1 MTFLSQIPAP
11 SLNQHERTWRK
22 RNDTH
27 IIVSFV
33 LRLFRY
39 KTDIQILHAYPADEK
54 QGKAFEW
61 RSWTSLMLSSS
72 DGQRQDGCLLNM
84 QDKRGINRA
93 QGVFSWKLS

>member
-1 MTFLSQIPAP
+1 M
-11 SLNQHERTWRK
+11 
-22 RNDTH
+22 
-27 IIVSFV
+27 SFV
-33 LRLFRY
+33 LRLFRH
-39 KTDIQILHAYPADEK
+39 KTDIQIPHAYLADEK

-93 QGVFSWKLS
+93 QGLFSWKLS

>member
-33 LRLFRY
+33 LRLFRH
-39 KTDIQILHAYPADEK
+39 KTDIQILHAYLADEK

-84 QDKRGINRA
+84 QDKREINRA